1 MATYKVKAGDTLS
14 KIAESYNVD
23 MWELADAN
31 GIRNPNVIRVGQI
44 LTLPAEKG
52 VKYAD
57 IGRAF
62 MKTLAKLELLDEFK
76 ELSGLLDE

>member
-1 MATYKVKAGDTLS
+1 MAKYTVKAGDTLS
-14 KIAESYNVD
+14 EIAKSFDVD
-23 MWELADAN
+23 MWELADVN
-31 GIRNPNVIRVGQI
+31 GIRNPNVIRVGQV

-62 MKTLAKLELLDEFK
+62 MKALLKFEMTEEYK
-76 ELSGLLDE
+76 ELCGLLEE

>member
-1 MATYKVKAGDTLS
+1 MASYKVKAGDTLS
-14 KIAESYNVD
+14 EIAKSFDVD

-31 GIRNPNVIRVGQI
+31 GIRNPNVIRVGQV

-52 VKYAD
+52 VRYAD

-62 MKTLAKLELLDEFK
+62 MKALLKFEMTEEYK
-76 ELSGLLDE
+76 ELSGLLEE